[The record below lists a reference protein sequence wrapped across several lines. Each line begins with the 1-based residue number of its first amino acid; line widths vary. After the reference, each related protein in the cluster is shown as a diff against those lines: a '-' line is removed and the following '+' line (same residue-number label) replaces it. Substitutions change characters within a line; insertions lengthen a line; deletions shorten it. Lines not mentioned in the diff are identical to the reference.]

1 MNMNQYP
8 MHTLMI
14 EIISVL
20 LSSIISFGVCKMFE
34 LRLIYF
40 PLIVV
45 GCYIV
50 LKILYSLSLMVAG
63 YIVKLLPIKATV
75 ASTLPDKKGTIN
87 KRAELL
93 HQQIQ
98 HEQYQYDLEKEKEED
113 AKLYD
118 VLKYTQETFSE
129 LGFNDMEILQI
140 CESVRYFVTNREPLT
155 KTEIY
160 IRRRFEISQVSL
172 KNFSWNIACQYNING
187 DATAAFV
194 KNTFYEWFSNTSL
207 SSIKKNLRTVA
218 GRHKIEIDENICR

>member
-45 GCYIV
+45 GCYVI
-50 LKILYSLSLMVAG
+50 LKILYSLSLMIAG
-63 YIVKLLPIKATV
+63 YIVKLLPIKASV
-75 ASTLPDKKGTIN
+75 GSILPDKKENIN

-118 VLKYTQETFSE
+118 VLKYTQETFRE
-129 LGFNDMEILQI
+129 LGFNDMEI
-140 CESVRYFVTNREPLT
+140 C
-155 KTEIY
+155 
-160 IRRRFEISQVSL
+160 RFAKAHVIS
-172 KNFSWNIACQYNING
+172 
-187 DATAAFV
+187 
-194 KNTFYEWFSNTSL
+194 
-207 SSIKKNLRTVA
+207 
-218 GRHKIEIDENICR
+218 

>member
-1 MNMNQYP
+1 MACNSLRYTP
-8 MHTLMI
+8 FHYG
-14 EIISVL
+14 L
-20 LSSIISFGVCKMFE
+20 LYISFSE
-34 LRLIYF
+34 LYYF

-63 YIVKLLPIKATV
+63 YIVKLLPIKETV

-129 LGFNDMEILQI
+129 LGFNDMGF
-140 CESVRYFVTNREPLT
+140 CKSAKAYV
-155 KTEIY
+155 
-160 IRRRFEISQVSL
+160 IS
-172 KNFSWNIACQYNING
+172 Y
-187 DATAAFV
+187 
-194 KNTFYEWFSNTSL
+194 
-207 SSIKKNLRTVA
+207 
-218 GRHKIEIDENICR
+218 KIVNH